1 MTCLFCAAAGTFK
14 HSLLHSNGQT
24 LDAKQEITNKVIPEQ
39 SLKPL
44 PHKAIHQRSTG
55 YRLPVE
61 CQQLERQHTSSGLT
75 RYRRGGVSTA
85 SIQKR
90 PMYCWDCPQ
99 TGVSVASICSASSHW
114 LHILQCSH
122 NSLQNKHHR
131 VVTHNYWQHVSSL
144 HRATFWK
151 ITPIWAF
158 FSAFIHLLQ
167 QVK

>member
-14 HSLLHSNGQT
+14 HSLLHSNGQK
-24 LDAKQEITNKVIPEQ
+24 LNAKQEITNKVIPEQ

-44 PHKAIHQRSTG
+44 PHRAIHQRSTG

-90 PMYCWDCPQ
+90 PMYC
-99 TGVSVASICSASSHW
+99 
-114 LHILQCSH
+114 
-122 NSLQNKHHR
+122 
-131 VVTHNYWQHVSSL
+131 
-144 HRATFWK
+144 
-151 ITPIWAF
+151 
-158 FSAFIHLLQ
+158 
-167 QVK
+167 